1 VAEVFAAGT
10 VLWRPA
16 GGSGVELALIHR
28 PRYDDW
34 TLPKGKLK
42 NGETLWA
49 GACRETVEE
58 TGFAPVLG
66 RYLGRVSYPITQPA
80 PATKIVDYVAARVRA
95 GVFRPNR
102 EVDSVRWLPPEEAAA
117 QLTHGFDV
125 DIVGTFLAL
134 PPDLAT
140 LLLVRH
146 AAAGSRSRWQG
157 TDDLR
162 PLSGKGW
169 QQAKALHRL
178 LPLFG
183 AGRVHSAPLLRCVQ
197 TVQPLADDLN
207 VPVTEEPLL
216 SEHGYANHEPEAV
229 ARLLDLA
236 AAGGTPVV
244 CSQGGV
250 IPDLLTRLGVD
261 KPESRKGSAWLLSF
275 TSGPRLA
282 AADYIPNP

>member
-34 TLPKGKLK
+34 SLPKGKLK

-49 GACRETVEE
+49 GAYRETVEE
-58 TGFAPVLG
+58 TGFTPVLG
-66 RYLGRVSYPITQPA
+66 RCLGRVSYPVTQPV
-80 PATKIVDYVAARVRA
+80 PAIKIVDYVAARARA

-102 EVDSVRWLPPEEAAA
+102 EVDSLRWLPPEEALA

-140 LLLVRH
+140 ILLVRH
-146 AAAGSRSRWQG
+146 AAAGSRARWPG
-157 TDDLR
+157 PDDLR
-162 PLSGKGW
+162 PLSGTGW
-169 QQAKALHRL
+169 QQVTALRRL

-183 AGRVHSAPLLRCVQ
+183 AGSVHSAPLLRCVQ
-197 TVQPLADDLN
+197 TVQSLADDLG
-207 VPVTEEPLL
+207 VPIIEEPLL
-216 SEHGYANHEPEAV
+216 SEHGHTNHEPEAL

-275 TSGPRLA
+275 TPGPRLA
-282 AADYIPNP
+282 AADYISHP